1 MSTDPIADGW
11 LGRIALTRRSNSD
24 LRGRVSCSIMTAS
37 PVLGGALCHA
47 PGCWSTHRV
56 DTSWSDVG
64 TASLR
69 RWRASAAVVPDQ
81 LARCWRTARPYDRSR
96 PRSTRCRMNRSRLT
110 SAGVQ
115 PCPAG
120 RRPAM

>member
-1 MSTDPIADGW
+1 MAEDSIAEPDIGGKAAGLMSVDMWSLIDGTPTFMSDWSSSIAVACITGSAMSTDPIADGW

-69 RWRASAAVVPDQ
+69 R
-81 LARCWRTARPYDRSR
+81 
-96 PRSTRCRMNRSRLT
+96 
-110 SAGVQ
+110 
-115 PCPAG
+115 
-120 RRPAM
+120 